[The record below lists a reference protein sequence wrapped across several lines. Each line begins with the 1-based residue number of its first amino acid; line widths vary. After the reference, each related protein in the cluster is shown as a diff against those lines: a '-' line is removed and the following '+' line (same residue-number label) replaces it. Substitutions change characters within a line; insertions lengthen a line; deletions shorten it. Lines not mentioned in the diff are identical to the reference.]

1 MLYVVCKLTLR
12 YGLQDG
18 FFSNCPIP
26 YYALLLC
33 LPFLTLQSTVADGS
47 LLSLYGHNYVF
58 KYRRPSF

>member
-33 LPFLTLQSTVADGS
+33 LPFLTLQFTVADGS